1 MEATWVVNEHKVP
14 GLQQV
19 NEVVSPN
26 NIHIQVASLFGKME
40 KVRYLGNPKDFT
52 WNIHLFASFLRTCII
67 HPVLKTIYEG
77 GGHLPL

>member
-19 NEVVSPN
+19 ND
-26 NIHIQVASLFGKME
+26 IHIEVTSLFGEME
-40 KVRYLGNPKDFT
+40 KVIYLGNPKDFT
-52 WNIHLFASFLRTCII
+52 WNLHLFACFLGSFII

-77 GGHLPL
+77 GRHLPL